1 MSTIPTFIQR
11 PGPYKAPQ
19 AKKPTPILSDAAFPA
34 LGSGSTKPVLGKT
47 GLDFKKTVMA
57 PQTQVQTQVKTPAP
71 LTKTTNTANTKA
83 RKHVFV
89 TRYGDDGPEDYDG
102 PPEEDFDEPYEEE
115 EDEDAEFNADI
126 VSTRRRGDKG
136 IW

>member
-1 MSTIPTFIQR
+1 MQKQV
-11 PGPYKAPQ
+11 PYKTPQ
-19 AKKPTPILSDAAFPA
+19 AKKGAADMSESAFPA
-34 LGSGSTKPVLGKT
+34 LGSTKPTNVNANAKAT
-47 GLDFKKTVMA
+47 LDFKKTVMTPPHTQAQAFQPKTHVPAA
-57 PQTQVQTQVKTPAP
+57 PP
-71 LTKTTNTANTKA
+71 TNPKE

-102 PPEEDFDEPYEEE
+102 PPEGYEEE
-115 EDEDAEFNADI
+115 EEEEDDAEFNADI